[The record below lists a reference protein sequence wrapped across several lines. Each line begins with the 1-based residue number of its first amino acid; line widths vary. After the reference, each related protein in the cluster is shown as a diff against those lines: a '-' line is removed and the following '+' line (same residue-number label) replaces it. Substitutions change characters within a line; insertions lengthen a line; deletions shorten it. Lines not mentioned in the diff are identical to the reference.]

1 MYSAFLLL
9 HSWIRWLALAA
20 GLMATVSAVR
30 GVSTLNPRAD
40 RWGLILSI
48 ALDVQFV
55 IGLLL
60 YFAVSPVMESIRAN
74 FAQAMPN
81 PQLRFWAVEHVSGMF
96 IALVLVH
103 VGRVLSRKAASP
115 ASRRTRQM
123 ICYGLATLVMLL
135 ATPWPWTA
143 AGRPLFRFLMF

>member
-9 HSWIRWLALAA
+9 HSWIRWVALFAGVLA
-20 GLMATVSAVR
+20 TISAVR
-30 GVSTLNPRAD
+30 GVSAQDPRSD
-40 RWGLILSI
+40 RFGRILTI
-48 ALDVQFV
+48 ALDLQFV

-60 YFAVSPVMESIRAN
+60 YFAVSPVMAEIRAN
-74 FAQAMPN
+74 FAAAMPN
-81 PQLRFWAVEHVSGMF
+81 PQLRFWAVEHVSGMV

-115 ASRRTRQM
+115 ASRRRRQM

-143 AGRPLFRFLMF
+143 AGRPLIRLF

>member
-1 MYSAFLLL
+1 MYPAFLLL
-9 HSWIRWLALAA
+9 HSWIRWVALAA
-20 GLMATVSAVR
+20 GVLATIAAIRGGSA
-30 GVSTLNPRAD
+30 TDPRAD
-40 RWGLILSI
+40 RWGRVLTI
-48 ALDVQFV
+48 ALDVQLV

-74 FAQAMPN
+74 FAAAMPN
-81 PQLRFWAVEHVSGMF
+81 AQLRFWAVEHVSGMV

-103 VGRVLSRKAASP
+103 VGRVLSRKAVSP

-135 ATPWPWTA
+135 ATPWPFTA
-143 AGRPLFRFLMF
+143 AGRPLFRF

>member
-20 GLMATVSAVR
+20 GLLATISAVR
-30 GVSTLNPRAD
+30 GASTQDPRAD
-40 RWGLILSI
+40 RWGLVLTI
-48 ALDVQFV
+48 ALDVQLV

-74 FAQAMPN
+74 FAAAMPN
-81 PQLRFWAVEHVSGMF
+81 AQLRFWAVEHPTGMV

-103 VGRVLSRKAASP
+103 LGRVLSRKAASP
-115 ASRRTRQM
+115 AARRRRQM
-123 ICYGLATLVMLL
+123 ICYGLATLIMLL

-143 AGRPLFRFLMF
+143 AGRPLFRILAF

>member
-9 HSWIRWLALAA
+9 HSWIRWVALVAGVLA
-20 GLMATVSAVR
+20 TISAVR
-30 GVSTLNPRAD
+30 GVSAQDPRSD
-40 RWGLILSI
+40 QFGRILTI
-48 ALDVQFV
+48 ALDLQFV

-60 YFAVSPVMESIRAN
+60 YFAVSPVMAEIRAN
-74 FAQAMPN
+74 FAAAMPN
-81 PQLRFWAVEHVSGMF
+81 PQLRFWAVEHVSGMV

-115 ASRRTRQM
+115 ASRRRRQM

-143 AGRPLFRFLMF
+143 AGRPLIRLF

>member
-9 HSWIRWLALAA
+9 HSWIRWVAIAA
-20 GLMATVSAVR
+20 GVLATVSAVR
-30 GVSTLNPRAD
+30 GVSTEHPRAD
-40 RWGLILSI
+40 RWGLILTI
-48 ALDVQFV
+48 ALDAQLV
-55 IGLLL
+55 IGLVL

-74 FAQAMPN
+74 FAAAMPN
-81 PQLRFWAVEHVSGMF
+81 PQLRFWAVEHVSGMV

-103 VGRVLSRKAASP
+103 VGRVLSRKATSP

-135 ATPWPWTA
+135 AMPWPWSA
-143 AGRPLFRFLMF
+143 AGRPLFRF

>member
-20 GLMATVSAVR
+20 GVMATISAIR
-30 GVSTLNPRAD
+30 GVSSREPGSD
-40 RWGLILSI
+40 RWGRILTI
-48 ALDVQFV
+48 ALDVQLV

-74 FAQAMPN
+74 FAAAMPN

-103 VGRVLSRKAASP
+103 VGRVLSRKASSP

-135 ATPWPWTA
+135 GTPWPWTA

>member
-9 HSWIRWLALAA
+9 HSWIRWVALVAGVLA
-20 GLMATVSAVR
+20 TISAVR
-30 GVSTLNPRAD
+30 GVSAQDPRSD
-40 RWGLILSI
+40 RFGRILTI
-48 ALDVQFV
+48 ALDLQFV

-60 YFAVSPVMESIRAN
+60 YFAVSPVMAEVRAN
-74 FAQAMPN
+74 FAAAMPN
-81 PQLRFWAVEHVSGMF
+81 PQLRFWAVEHVSGMV

-115 ASRRTRQM
+115 ASRRRRQM

-143 AGRPLFRFLMF
+143 AGRPLIRLF

>member
-1 MYSAFLLL
+1 MYAAFLLL

-20 GLMATVSAVR
+20 GVMATISAAR
-30 GVSTLNPRAD
+30 GVSSREPGAD
-40 RWGLILSI
+40 RWGRILTI
-48 ALDVQFV
+48 ALDVQLV

-60 YFAVSPVMESIRAN
+60 YFAVSPVMESIRGN
-74 FAQAMPN
+74 FAAAMPN

>member
-20 GLMATVSAVR
+20 GVMATVSAVR
-30 GVSTLNPRAD
+30 GVSSQDPGAD
-40 RWGLILSI
+40 RWGRILTI
-48 ALDVQFV
+48 ALDVQLV

-74 FAQAMPN
+74 FAPAMRN
-81 PQLRFWAVEHVSGMF
+81 PQLRFWAVEHLSGMV

-115 ASRRTRQM
+115 ASRRRRQM

-143 AGRPLFRFLMF
+143 AGRPLFRFLPL

>member
-9 HSWIRWLALAA
+9 HSWIRWVALVAGVLAFIA
-20 GLMATVSAVR
+20 AVR
-30 GVSTLNPRAD
+30 GVSTHDPRSD
-40 RWGLILSI
+40 RWGLILTI
-48 ALDVQFV
+48 VLDVQLV

-60 YFAVSPVMESIRAN
+60 YFAVSPVMQSIRAN
-74 FAQAMPN
+74 FAAAMPN
-81 PQLRFWAVEHVSGMF
+81 PQLRFWAVEHVSGMV

-103 VGRVLSRKAASP
+103 VGRVLSRKAATP

-143 AGRPLFRFLMF
+143 AGRPLVRFF

>member
-9 HSWIRWLALAA
+9 HSWIRWVAIAA
-20 GLMATVSAVR
+20 GVLATISAVR
-30 GVSTLNPRAD
+30 GVSAEHPRAD
-40 RWGLILSI
+40 RWGLILTI
-48 ALDVQFV
+48 ALDAQLV

-60 YFAVSPVMESIRAN
+60 YFAVSPVMEGIRAN
-74 FAQAMPN
+74 FAAAMPN
-81 PQLRFWAVEHVSGMF
+81 PQLRFWAVEHVSGMV

-135 ATPWPWTA
+135 AMPWPWSA
-143 AGRPLFRFLMF
+143 AGRPLFRF

>member
-9 HSWIRWLALAA
+9 HSSIRWVALVAGVLATIA
-20 GLMATVSAVR
+20 AVR
-30 GVSTLNPRAD
+30 GVSAADPRSD
-40 RWGLILSI
+40 RWGRILTI
-48 ALDVQFV
+48 ALDVQLV

-74 FAQAMPN
+74 FAAAMPN
-81 PQLRFWAVEHVSGMF
+81 PQLRFWAVEHVSGMV

-103 VGRVLSRKAASP
+103 VGRVLSRKAVSP

-123 ICYGLATLVMLL
+123 
-135 ATPWPWTA
+135 
-143 AGRPLFRFLMF
+143 

>member
-9 HSWIRWLALAA
+9 HSWIRWVALVAGVLA
-20 GLMATVSAVR
+20 TISAVR
-30 GVSTLNPRAD
+30 GVSAQDPRSD
-40 RWGLILSI
+40 RFGRILTI
-48 ALDVQFV
+48 ALDLQFV

-60 YFAVSPVMESIRAN
+60 YFAVSPVMAEIRAN
-74 FAQAMPN
+74 FAAAMPN
-81 PQLRFWAVEHVSGMF
+81 PQLRFWAVEHVSGMV

-115 ASRRTRQM
+115 ASRRRRQM

-143 AGRPLFRFLMF
+143 AGRPLIRLF

>member
-20 GLMATVSAVR
+20 GVIATISAVR
-30 GVSTLNPRAD
+30 GVSSHDPAAD
-40 RWGLILSI
+40 RWGRILTI
-48 ALDVQFV
+48 TLDVQLV

-60 YFAVSPVMESIRAN
+60 YFAVSPVMASIRAN
-74 FAQAMPN
+74 FAAAMPN
-81 PQLRFWAVEHVSGMF
+81 PQLRFWAVEHLSGMV

-103 VGRVLSRKAASP
+103 VGRVLSRKAQTP

-135 ATPWPWTA
+135 ATPWPWAA
-143 AGRPLFRFLMF
+143 AGRPLFRFPMV